1 MLTSHVTSPVTLARL
16 QDTPCWPHLDGYT
29 CWLSDRRYTSSL
41 IQLYL
46 LGIIPLGG
54 WLTNNQLMPADFNY
68 DALVRFRDH
77 RSSIQ
82 QWRHRGGKIKAAY
95 RGAQRFHEYLVIKHI
110 TTGAPDP
117 MLQVR
122 PLQRDFERWMTT
134 HRGVSDVTLQGY
146 ASYVAALLDQ
156 LGEDPSAYN
165 ATALRRF
172 VLNNGKRAGIRSS
185 SVSSTLT
192 AVRAFVR
199 FLVATE
205 QCSSKLPSALPQL
218 AGWRLSTLPTVISAS
233 EVQCLIDSCAQCP
246 LTARRDR
253 AALMLMWSLALR
265 AGDIANLE
273 LTDIDWRE
281 ARIRFKGKNKR
292 ETWLPLTQDVGD
304 ALIDYLQNE
313 RLDIDCN
320 RVFVKSI
327 APCGPINRHVVA
339 WIVRRAFRRTGIK
352 AAATGSHIIRRSS
365 ATDMLRH
372 DASLAQI
379 GSILRH
385 ENLQTTQL
393 YAKVDQDLLLGVVAS
408 WPTGTDT
415 TVTDTTVTDANH
427 IEAATLESGSC

>member
-1 MLTSHVTSPVTLARL
+1 MLTSHVTSPITLARL
-16 QDTPCWPHLDGYT
+16 QATPCWPYLDGYT
-29 CWLSDRRYTSSL
+29 CWLNDRHYTSSL

-46 LGIIPLGG
+46 FGIISLGC
-54 WLTNNQLMPADFNY
+54 WLTNNQFMPSDFNY
-68 DALVRFRDH
+68 DALVRFREH

-95 RGAQRFHEYLVIKHI
+95 RGAQRFHEYLVMNEI
-110 TTGAPDP
+110 TIGAPDP
-117 MLQVR
+117 RLQVR

-134 HRGVSDVTLQGY
+134 HRGVADVILHGH
-146 ASYVAALLDQ
+146 ASYIVALLDQ
-156 LGEDPSAYN
+156 LGEDPSTDN
-165 ATALRRF
+165 AAALRQF
-172 VLNNGKRAGIRSS
+172 VLNNGKRAGIRNSS
-185 SVSSTLT
+185 ASSTLT
-192 AVRAFVR
+192 AVRAFLR

-205 QCSSKLPSALPQL
+205 QCSSKLLGALPKL
-218 AGWRLSTLPTVISAS
+218 AGWRLSALPTVISAS
-233 EVQCLIDSCAQCP
+233 EMQCLIDSCAQCP

-253 AALMLMWSLALR
+253 SVLMLLWNLALR
-265 AGDIANLE
+265 AGDIANCE

-313 RLDIDCN
+313 RPDINCN
-320 RVFVKSI
+320 RVFVESI
-327 APCGPINRHVVA
+327 APCGPINRNVVA
-339 WIVRRAFRRTGIK
+339 WIVRRAFRRTGIQ
-352 AAATGSHIIRRSS
+352 AVATGSHIIRRSS

-372 DASLAQI
+372 AALLAQI

-385 ENLQTTQL
+385 ENFQTTQL

-415 TVTDTTVTDANH
+415 TIADENH
-427 IEAATLESGSC
+427 IEATTLESGSC